1 MDFLRIQLNAEDNE
15 VLSLCMTS
23 TAESWIDNKLLLFS
37 VIMLKLV
44 WRFTEQKKK
53 LQKEKPSDIGRSF
66 AKSI

>member
-44 WRFTEQKKK
+44 WRFMEQKKK